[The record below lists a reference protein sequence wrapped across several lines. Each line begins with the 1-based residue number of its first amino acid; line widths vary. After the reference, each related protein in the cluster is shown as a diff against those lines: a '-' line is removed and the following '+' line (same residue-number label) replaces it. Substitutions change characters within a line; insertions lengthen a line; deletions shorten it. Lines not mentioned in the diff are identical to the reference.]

1 MDLVPIGEAARLLG
15 MNASALRYYEER
27 GLVAPVTRS
36 GGRRMYG
43 RQELRRLA
51 FVRTMQ
57 QLGISLDT
65 AGAVLDAPGEQWRAA
80 AAEQIDMLGE
90 LINRAKT
97 AQSVL
102 RHAIECPAEHPAREC
117 EVWIGLVDRLVDG
130 YTFAQLAAEHMPE

>member
-1 MDLVPIGEAARLLG
+1 
-15 MNASALRYYEER
+15 
-27 GLVAPVTRS
+27 
-36 GGRRMYG
+36 MYG
-43 RQELRRLA
+43 RQERRRLA

-80 AAEQIDMLGE
+80 AAEQIDVLGE

-117 EVWIGLVDRLVDG
+117 EVWIGLVDRLVEG
-130 YTFAQLAAEHMPE
+130 HTFAQLAAEHMPE